1 MEYAVDTGN
10 QVVLGTTQAFEAELA
25 LRQGRLSEASNW
37 AERFQPKSFLPP
49 FAFYTPQLTLV
60 KILLAQDTTDS
71 RRQAADLLDQLHDFL
86 ASIHYKKSLI
96 EVLALQ
102 GLLHDTLGDASVA
115 QEKIAKAL
123 ALAEPGGFIRVF
135 VDLGPQMADLL
146 KRLHEQNVAVDHIE
160 KLLAAFSYDEQ
171 VPVQEI
177 SKSQASLTLA
187 ASPQLLEDPLTNREL
202 DVLELLTQRL
212 SNKEIAEKLFVS
224 SETVKG
230 HLKNMYPKL
239 QVSNRREAVEKA
251 KALGILSR
259 R

>member
-1 MEYAVDTGN
+1 
-10 QVVLGTTQAFEAELA
+10 
-25 LRQGRLSEASNW
+25 
-37 AERFQPKSFLPP
+37 
-49 FAFYTPQLTLV
+49 
-60 KILLAQDTTDS
+60 
-71 RRQAADLLDQLHDFL
+71 
-86 ASIHYKKSLI
+86 
-96 EVLALQ
+96 LALQ

-146 KRLHEQNVAVDHIE
+146 KRLHEQNVAVDYIE

-187 ASPQLLEDPLTNREL
+187 ASPQLLEDPLTNREI

-224 SETVKG
+224 TETVKG

-239 QVSNRREAVEKA
+239 QVSNRREAIEKA

-259 R
+259 H